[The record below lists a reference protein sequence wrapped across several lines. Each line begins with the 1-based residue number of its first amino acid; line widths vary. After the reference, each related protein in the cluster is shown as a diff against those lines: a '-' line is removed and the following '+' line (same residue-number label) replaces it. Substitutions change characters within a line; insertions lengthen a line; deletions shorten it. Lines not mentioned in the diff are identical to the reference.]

1 MSKAIFRW
9 DANGY
14 FCSSDVKPD
23 DYQLK
28 ANETFDEPKF
38 SNPSNALTPYKRVAG
53 GWQASTQEEH
63 DAYIKKQEEAYY
75 AEHPEMKPQPA
86 QPSAQDQALNALG
99 LQLAQVQKTQAA
111 QAQAI
116 NALGLQ
122 FAAVQGKDAKTQGG
136 NQ

>member
-28 ANETFDEPKF
+28 ENETFDEPKF
-38 SNPSNALTPYKRVAG
+38 DDPSNALTPYKRVAG
-53 GWQASTQEEH
+53 GWQASNQEEH
-63 DAYIKKQEEAYY
+63 DAWVKKQFEL
-75 AEHPEMKPQPA
+75 EHPGYKEQTA

-99 LQLAQVQKTQAA
+99 LQLAQVQKTQAT

-122 FAAVQGKDAKTQGG
+122 FAAAQGNDAKTQGG
-136 NQ
+136 N